1 MTYFSSIPQ
10 LLFMKKAVKVVM
22 KSAFLSTVCVLLF
35 TTAVLA
41 AAILI
46 SIPSD
51 INIVPG
57 EVTAEVFLDPEA
69 TIPVT
74 AVHWGDVGRGTH
86 QQFVFYVKNTG
97 VEDIAA
103 SMSIPE
109 DVSAFMTYSF
119 TPASVALC
127 SGEVGQITFEADILP
142 TAVLGIKNWTY
153 QVGTP

>member
-1 MTYFSSIPQ
+1 MFVV
-10 LLFMKKAVKVVM
+10 KKAVKVVM

-35 TTAVLA
+35 TTVVLA

-51 INIVPG
+51 INIVTG

-97 VEDIAA
+97 VEDIDA

-119 TPASVALC
+119 TPSVALS

-142 TAVLGIKNWTY
+142 TAALGVRNWNFELS
-153 QVGTP
+153 TP